1 MTSRWMLGVEK
12 VRDVH
17 TVFHAM
23 SLAVLNEGCD
33 LSDDYRAQ
41 TDKPRIGSQVA
52 TGVAQV
58 HGQGSFVVFT
68 RRWELATT
76 SARGERSVETVRLSW
91 PSADATSRSLG
102 ARPRISS
109 MRLCAPPTIRGMDPV
124 GQDVGAPVIHIN
136 GLALFGPVVS
146 PVPKGE
152 EAGELLVALRR

>member
-68 RRWELATT
+68 CLLYT
-76 SARGERSVETVRLSW
+76 S
-91 PSADATSRSLG
+91 PS
-102 ARPRISS
+102 PRDRQKTRMPSS
-109 MRLCAPPTIRGMDPV
+109 A
-124 GQDVGAPVIHIN
+124 
-136 GLALFGPVVS
+136 
-146 PVPKGE
+146 
-152 EAGELLVALRR
+152 

>member
-23 SLAVLNEGCD
+23 SLDVLNEGCD

-109 MRLCAPPTIRGMDPV
+109 MRLCAPPTIRAWIRSDRTS
-124 GQDVGAPVIHIN
+124 APRLSISTVWLCSVRWSLRCLKARR
-136 GLALFGPVVS
+136 LASFWWL
-146 PVPKGE
+146 
-152 EAGELLVALRR
+152 

>member
-76 SARGERSVETVRLSW
+76 SARGGSAVSRQSGCPGRVR
-91 PSADATSRSLG
+91 
-102 ARPRISS
+102 
-109 MRLCAPPTIRGMDPV
+109 MRRVDRWVRDHG
-124 GQDVGAPVIHIN
+124 
-136 GLALFGPVVS
+136 
-146 PVPKGE
+146 
-152 EAGELLVALRR
+152 